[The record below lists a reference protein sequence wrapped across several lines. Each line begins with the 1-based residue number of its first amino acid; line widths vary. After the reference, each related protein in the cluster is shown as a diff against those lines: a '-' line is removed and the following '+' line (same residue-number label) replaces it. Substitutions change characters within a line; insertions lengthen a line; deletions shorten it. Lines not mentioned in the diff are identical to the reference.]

1 VLKFGKE
8 TIHNNNMTQ
17 YIWID
22 EKGNKAY
29 FSDKEMTIRH
39 REDGPALET
48 VDGLMH
54 WYNNGLLHR
63 KDGPAMYIPYEYI
76 DSNGKLRVHKIRI
89 IKWFLDGKLHRVGG
103 PAVIHP
109 NGDTTW
115 YHNGLLH
122 RTDGPAVVDKNC
134 KSWYIYGKLHREDG
148 PAIEGDKGNQWYIH
162 GQTVTRREH
171 YRRTGNVLVKK
182 LTININGKEFTL
194 EELNALIETAKGNS
208 LPF

>member
-1 VLKFGKE
+1 
-8 TIHNNNMTQ
+8 MRPQ

-48 VDGLMH
+48 VDGLMQ

-76 DSNGKLRVHKIRI
+76 DTQGKLRVSKIRI
-89 IKWFLDGKLHRVGG
+89 IKWFLDGKLHRVDG
-103 PAVIHP
+103 PAVIYP

-115 YHNGLLH
+115 YHHGLLH
-122 RTDGPAVVDKNC
+122 RTDGPAVIDKNC
-134 KSWYIYGKLHREDG
+134 KSWYIHGKLHREDG
-148 PAIEGDKGNQWYIH
+148 PAIEGIKDYKRDRWFIH
-162 GQTVTRREH
+162 DTHLTKREH
-171 YRRTGNVLVKK
+171 YEYYNPPKK
-182 LTININGKEFTL
+182 QTININGKEFTL